1 MPSECQTVCLLQTT
15 LEGEELMMFAAV
27 NNDEKM
33 YLTKLER
40 LSSLIIRESLK
51 PQREKL
57 LLEVGD
63 EVSSQRAQIH

>member
-27 NNDEKM
+27 NDDEKM

-40 LSSLIIRESLK
+40 LSSLI
-51 PQREKL
+51 
-57 LLEVGD
+57 
-63 EVSSQRAQIH
+63 